1 MNSSN
6 QAMPKPTDRQY
17 ISYLGEYYDDCW
29 TIEAE
34 LKSRTKTTEGA
45 SLLCAKLQEREE
57 KRNKMVQYLADKR
70 GISFKEMWNQILT
83 GKYTPLTPDELA
95 KIQEIDPNEQS
106 PALLRP

>member
-1 MNSSN
+1 MDTFTPREK
-6 QAMPKPTDRQY
+6 MPRATERQY

-34 LKSRTKTTEGA
+34 IKGRAKTVEGA

-70 GISFKEMWNQILT
+70 GIAFKEMWNQILT
-83 GKYTPLTPDELA
+83 GKYEPLSNEELA
-95 KIQEIDPNEQS
+95 KISEIDPND
-106 PALLRP
+106 